1 MPGLQVITA
10 LLNHITRGC
19 APCTVKNQGKV
30 PKNYF
35 AGSSYKNG
43 EEDED
48 QNAEHNLL
56 IWKNELV
63 RGVIDKAQFGKFGLI
78 HGFTCGVDDLIILP
92 HYDVQRKEKLEG
104 EDVGEEVHCDFV
116 KFKPGQ
122 IVQLVEGI
130 IPEVCINSSRFCCT
144 SDGIRDTRELAKH
157 IPLVP
162 SPEELQL
169 EIEKVICGDRESA
182 TAALDM
188 KMKNKLTNR
197 LTREGS
203 QILKHLLTAG
213 LLKPFPKNFISV
225 MTTTGAK
232 GSTSLFPAGDALSG
246 CFQYALWL
254 QTSVHLLQW
263 SIVVAIVISSIWTGE
278 LSTIS
283 AYLGQQEL
291 EGKRVPRMVLGR
303 LCPAF
308 HPGISRLEQEALSLI
323 AF

>member
-122 IVQLVEGI
+122 IG
-130 IPEVCINSSRFCCT
+130 
-144 SDGIRDTRELAKH
+144 
-157 IPLVP
+157 
-162 SPEELQL
+162 PEELQL

-232 GSTSLFPAGDALSG
+232 GSTVN
-246 CFQYALWL
+246 FQ
-254 QTSVHLLQW
+254 Q
-263 SIVVAIVISSIWTGE
+263 
-278 LSTIS
+278 IS

-291 EGKRVPRMVLGR
+291 EGKEYLEWFLEDFALLSTLG
-303 LCPAF
+303 F
-308 HPGISRLEQEALSLI
+308 HG
-323 AF
+323 